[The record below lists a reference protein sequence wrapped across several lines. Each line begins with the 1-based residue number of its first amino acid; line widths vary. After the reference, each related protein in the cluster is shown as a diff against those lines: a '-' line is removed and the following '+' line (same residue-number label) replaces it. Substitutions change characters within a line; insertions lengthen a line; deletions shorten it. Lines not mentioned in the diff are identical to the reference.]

1 MPALGYQPGGW
12 RPRSAALAIPAG
24 PAGLEDLLSDDVIQA
39 MMDADGVDAG
49 ALRCLVATISRRRHT
64 GFDLP

>member
-1 MPALGYQPGGW
+1 M
-12 RPRSAALAIPAG
+12 AIPAG